1 MNSDKSLYS
10 AKLRSLMLTKSN
22 PCYITVSA
30 TLVLLGV
37 GLTMP
42 RPRLFSVLI
51 FSTKHISLRREQNSK
66 HYCLGSNRYRLGS
79 KRPAKDY
86 CHEFTYIMPRPRRI
100 GCIIFVISCHDL
112 FYVSLNK
119 SQQPILLYLHLISYI
134 NKVLLCL
141 SVIVGVLSLLILIS
155 HLIIFHYFF
164 LIREFATLTV
174 GLWILIK
181 N

>member
-1 MNSDKSLYS
+1 
-10 AKLRSLMLTKSN
+10 
-22 PCYITVSA
+22 
-30 TLVLLGV
+30 
-37 GLTMP
+37 MP

-66 HYCLGSNRYRLGS
+66 H
-79 KRPAKDY
+79 PANPAARSVSTSQPLRARKLHL
-86 CHEFTYIMPRPRRI
+86 HEFSYIMPRPRRI

-119 SQQPILLYLHLISYI
+119 SQQPILLSIHLISYI

-181 N
+181 NQNSNICLELKIAV